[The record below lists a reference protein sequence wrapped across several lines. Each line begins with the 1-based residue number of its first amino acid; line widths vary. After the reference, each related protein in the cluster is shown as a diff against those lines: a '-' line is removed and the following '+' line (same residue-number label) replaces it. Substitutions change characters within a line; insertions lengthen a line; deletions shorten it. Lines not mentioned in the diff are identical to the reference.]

1 MSVPNPKFQLY
12 KSEANSQ
19 YYFRLTAENGEI
31 ILQSEG
37 YKSKQ
42 NGWLGINSV
51 KANAFFEKRFERKES
66 KDGKFYFVLKA
77 TNGEPIG
84 TSEMYETSEARDNG
98 ISSVKKVASTAAEE
112 DLVKK

>member
-1 MSVPNPKFQLY
+1 MSVPNPKYQLY
-12 KSEANSQ
+12 KSESDSQ
-19 YYFRLTAENGEI
+19 YYFRLTAGNGEI

-42 NGWLGINSV
+42 NGWLGIASV
-51 KANAFFEKRFERKES
+51 KANAFFDKRFERKDS

-84 TSEMYETSEARDNG
+84 KSEMYETADARDNG
-98 ISSVKKVASTAAEE
+98 IAAVKKVASTAAEE
-112 DLVKK
+112 DLA